1 MPTYHLDSRP
11 TLTMAPAIR
20 IIAAL
25 GEGCF
30 GVVFEAQI
38 DGAEYAIK
46 MVFFHRPLHSIHPLT
61 HVHSVQAQ

>member
-1 MPTYHLDSRP
+1 
-11 TLTMAPAIR
+11 MAPAIR

-38 DGAEYAIK
+38 DGADSSTMNKKLLKTNVVPTIPSPWY
-46 MVFFHRPLHSIHPLT
+46 HRF
-61 HVHSVQAQ
+61 VVGSVASKVS